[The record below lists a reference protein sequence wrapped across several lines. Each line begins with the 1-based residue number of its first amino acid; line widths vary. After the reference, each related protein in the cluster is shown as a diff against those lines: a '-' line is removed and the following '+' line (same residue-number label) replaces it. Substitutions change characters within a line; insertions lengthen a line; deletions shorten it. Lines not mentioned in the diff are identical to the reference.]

1 MAINKIHDHR
11 ENKSKQYTWDEK
23 TAVWYTAEYGEHI
36 SNTLTINNIDLG
48 SEDIVLDIG
57 CGSGK
62 AARLAAK
69 ICTNGKVIGI
79 DPSAAMIRLSNN
91 NTDGKLINLKF
102 KKGCAEKIPVA
113 NKSFTKVIA
122 INSLHHWQDYKKGLI
137 EVVRILCPGGSFFI
151 SNDIVDGDTCGH
163 GDGPLEKPKHI
174 ISIIQKTGFIDI
186 SLEKYYNEETGIY
199 LIGSKKP

>member
-36 SNTLTINNIDLG
+36 SNNLTINNIDLG

-62 AARLAAK
+62 AAWLAAK

-163 GDGPLEKPKHI
+163 GDGPLEKPEHI

>member
-11 ENKSKQYTWDEK
+11 ENKSKQYIWDEK
-23 TAVWYTAEYGEHI
+23 TAVWYTAEYGQHI
-36 SNTLTINNIDLG
+36 SNNLTINNIDLG

-102 KKGCAEKIPVA
+102 KRGYAEKIPVA

-122 INSLHHWQDYKKGLI
+122 INSLHHWQDYKKGLKQM
-137 EVVRILCPGGSFFI
+137 RSALMNP
-151 SNDIVDGDTCGH
+151 T
-163 GDGPLEKPKHI
+163 PKDMSTDHI
-174 ISIIQKTGFIDI
+174 
-186 SLEKYYNEETGIY
+186 
-199 LIGSKKP
+199 

>member
-23 TAVWYTAEYGEHI
+23 TAVWYTAEYGQHI
-36 SNTLTINNIDLG
+36 SNNLTINNIDLG

-102 KKGCAEKIPVA
+102 KRGYAEKIPVA

-137 EVVRILCPGGSFFI
+137 EVGRILCPGGSFFI

-163 GDGPLEKPKHI
+163 GDGPLEKPEHI

>member
-1 MAINKIHDHR
+1 MVVNKIHDHR

-23 TAVWYTAEYGEHI
+23 TAVWYTAEYGQHI
-36 SNTLTINNIDLG
+36 SNNLTINNIDLG

-91 NTDGKLINLKF
+91 NTDRKLINLKF

-137 EVVRILCPGGSFFI
+137 EVGRILCPGGSFFI

-163 GDGPLEKPKHI
+163 GDGPLEKPEHI

>member
-23 TAVWYTAEYGEHI
+23 TAVWYTAEYGQHI
-36 SNTLTINNIDLG
+36 SNNLTINNIDLG

-137 EVVRILCPGGSFFI
+137 EVGRILCPGGSFFI

-163 GDGPLEKPKHI
+163 GDGPLEKPEHI

-186 SLEKYYNEETGIY
+186 SSVSYTHLRAHET
-199 LIGSKKP
+199 

>member
-36 SNTLTINNIDLG
+36 SNNLTINNIDLG
-48 SEDIVLDIG
+48 SKDIVLDIG

-163 GDGPLEKPKHI
+163 GDGPLEKPEQI

>member
-1 MAINKIHDHR
+1 MVVNKIHDHR

-23 TAVWYTAEYGEHI
+23 TAAWYTAEYGEHI
-36 SNTLTINNIDLG
+36 SNNLTINNIDLG

-79 DPSAAMIRLSNN
+79 DPSAAMIRLSKN

-102 KKGCAEKIPVA
+102 NRGCAEKIPVA
-113 NKSFTKVIA
+113 NKSFTKVIT

-137 EVVRILCPGGSFFI
+137 EVGRILCPGGSFFI

-163 GDGPLEKPKHI
+163 GDGPLEKPEHI

>member
-1 MAINKIHDHR
+1 MVVNKIHDHR

-23 TAVWYTAEYGEHI
+23 TAVWYTAEYGQHI
-36 SNTLTINNIDLG
+36 SNNLTINNIDLG
-48 SEDIVLDIG
+48 SKDIVLDIG

-62 AARLAAK
+62 ASRLAAK

-137 EVVRILCPGGSFFI
+137 EVGRILCPGGSFFI

-163 GDGPLEKPKHI
+163 GDGPLEKPEHI

>member
-1 MAINKIHDHR
+1 MPVNKIHDHR

-36 SNTLTINNIDLG
+36 SNNLTINNIDLG
-48 SEDIVLDIG
+48 SKDIVLDIG

-62 AARLAAK
+62 ASRLAAK

-102 KKGCAEKIPVA
+102 NRGCAEKIPVA

-163 GDGPLEKPKHI
+163 GDGPLEKPEHI

>member
-36 SNTLTINNIDLG
+36 SNNLTINNIDLR

-79 DPSAAMIRLSNN
+79 DPSTSMIRISNDN
-91 NTDGKLINLKF
+91 PDGKLINLKF
-102 KKGCAEKIPVA
+102 NTGCAEKIPIA
-113 NKSFTKVIA
+113 NNYFTKVIA

-137 EVVRILCPGGSFFI
+137 EVGRILCPGGSFFI

-163 GDGPLEKPKHI
+163 GDGPLEKPEHI

-186 SLEKYYNEETGIY
+186 SLEMRIIAVE
-199 LIGSKKP
+199 